1 MKYILMLALTIF
13 MGTAYASP
21 GDDGCVGNCDTGAGN
36 TVTQSQQQQKQA
48 QGQLQGQAQAAVAIS
63 EGSNA
68 QSNST
73 IEVVTGGTNVNANSD
88 YEEAAHS
95 AASVFPQ
102 SCQEGTSGQNT
113 SSGASTVFESAMCQ
127 SLKMAEV
134 HQGYWKMYTE
144 MGDTEQA
151 AMHKKY
157 MDEYVAKASESAD
170 FHYYPKNV
178 GSFFLEILPIG
189 LIALFL

>member
-1 MKYILMLALTIF
+1 MLALTIF

-21 GDDGCVGNCDTGAGN
+21 GDDGCIGNCDTGAGN
-36 TVTQSQQQQKQA
+36 AVTQSQQQQQKQQ
-48 QGQLQGQAQAAVAIS
+48 QGQLQEQAQAAVAVS

-68 QSNST
+68 VSNSSIT
-73 IEVVTGGTNVNANSD
+73 TSVTTGGTSVDASND

-113 SSGASTVFESAMCQ
+113 SAGASTVFESAMCQ

-189 LIALFL
+189 LIVLFL